1 MYVYQLSWIVWES
14 PGCSASGW
22 TYMYGCS
29 PGNVIHFSYFAELVD
44 CDTVDQGCNGGL
56 PANAY
61 KQIMKLGE
69 LKKHVYSI
77 LFLLFLWSRYFNVHE
92 VAKCFRVI
100 VSFMYMYAYLYSEES
115 DALMPIWDSKGQ
127 VQQSNA
133 TVALHYWCEMHTSTA
148 RYFQMLPKAM
158 PKGINLTF
166 KLQHPAF

>member
-1 MYVYQLSWIVWES
+1 MYTNS
-14 PGCSASGW
+14 PGLFGNLLAVVASGW

-127 VQQSNA
+127 V
-133 TVALHYWCEMHTSTA
+133 
-148 RYFQMLPKAM
+148 
-158 PKGINLTF
+158 
-166 KLQHPAF
+166 